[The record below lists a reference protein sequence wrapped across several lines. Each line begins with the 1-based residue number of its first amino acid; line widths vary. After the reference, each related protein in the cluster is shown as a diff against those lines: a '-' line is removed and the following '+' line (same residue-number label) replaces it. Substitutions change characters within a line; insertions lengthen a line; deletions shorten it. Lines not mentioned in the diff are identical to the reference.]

1 MLSASRHVTSNTNEL
16 TLFTKGFKFRILTQA
31 LKATSNWLAQGEMQ
45 GGCQLEAKRLL
56 STQLAVAACLC
67 QHTPWRKEKEKKHSP
82 THTLMGGAKHVNN
95 MAHNK

>member
-16 TLFTKGFKFRILTQA
+16 TLFTKGFKCRILTQA

-45 GGCQLEAKRLL
+45 GGCELEAKRLL

-67 QHTPWRKEKEKKHSP
+67 QHTPCRKEKGKKTQSHSYSDGRSQ
-82 THTLMGGAKHVNN
+82 TCKQHGT
-95 MAHNK
+95 

>member
-16 TLFTKGFKFRILTQA
+16 TLFTKGFKCRILTQA

-45 GGCQLEAKRLL
+45 GGCELEAKRLL

-67 QHTPWRKEKEKKHSP
+67 QHTPCRKEKGKKHSP